1 VIEVV
6 KYSANYKD
14 AWDAFVRASKNGTF
28 MLHRDYLEY
37 HADRFEDHSLL
48 FYKKGKLVA
57 LLPAN
62 VVGTEVQSHGGLS
75 YGGIVSSATMKA
87 QLMLDV
93 FDAMLLYY
101 KELGFEA
108 INYKAIP
115 HIYHQHPAE
124 EDLYALFR
132 NDAILYRRDLNTVIS
147 LRDRLPYNTLRKR
160 KLKQAPLK
168 DIQLGQSQNYRAF
181 LAINHRILAE
191 KYNTTPAHT
200 VAELELLAS
209 RFPSNIKLYSAEKE
223 GKLLAGFLIYETAS
237 VAHCQYIAASPEGQ
251 QLSAL
256 DLLTDH
262 LVSKVYTHKLY
273 FSFGVSTEQQG
284 TYLNQNLILN
294 KESYGGRAVTH
305 DFYRLA
311 LR

>member
-14 AWDAFVRASKNGTF
+14 AWDDFVRASKNGTF
-28 MLHRDYLEY
+28 MLHRDYMDY

-48 FYKKGKLVA
+48 FYRKGKLVA

-75 YGGIVSSATMKA
+75 YGGIVSGASMKA

-101 KELGFEA
+101 RALSFEA

-132 NDAILYRRDLNTVIS
+132 NDATLYRRDLNTVIS
-147 LRDRLPYNTLRKR
+147 LQNRLPYNTFRKR
-160 KLKQAPLK
+160 KLNLAAQQCIKV
-168 DIQLGQSQNYRAF
+168 GQSQNYRAF
-181 LAINHRILAE
+181 LTISRQILAD

-200 VAELELLAS
+200 ADELELLAS
-209 RFPSNIKLYSAEKE
+209 CFPGNIKLYTAEKD
-223 GKLLAGFLIYETAS
+223 GHLLAGILIYETATVS
-237 VAHCQYIAASPEGQ
+237 HCQYIATSLEGQ

-256 DLLTDH
+256 DLLTNYLISEVFAH
-262 LVSKVYTHKLY
+262 RLY

-294 KESYGGRAVTH
+294 KESYGGRAVVQ
-305 DFYRLA
+305 DFYRITL
-311 LR
+311 

>member
-28 MLHRDYLEY
+28 LFYRDYLEY
-37 HADRFEDHSLL
+37 HAARFEDHSLL

-75 YGGIVSSATMKA
+75 YGGIVSGAGMKA

-101 KELGFEA
+101 RALSFEA

-115 HIYHQHPAE
+115 HIYHQHSAE

-132 NDAILYRRDLNTVIS
+132 NKAALYRCDLNTVIS
-147 LRDRLPYNTLRKR
+147 LQNRLPYNTLRNR
-160 KLKQAPLK
+160 KLNLAAQQRIK
-168 DIQLGQSQNYRAF
+168 LGQSQNYRAF
-181 LAINHRILAE
+181 LTISQQILAD
-191 KYNTTPAHT
+191 KYNATPAHT
-200 VAELELLAS
+200 VDELELLAS
-209 RFPSNIKLYSAEKE
+209 RFPNNIKLYTAEKE
-223 GKLLAGFLIYETAS
+223 DKLLAGILIYETAT
-237 VAHCQYIAASPEGQ
+237 VAHCQYISASPEGQ

-256 DLLTDH
+256 DLLTNH
-262 LVSKVYTHKLY
+262 LISEVFAHKLY

-294 KESYGGRAVTH
+294 KESYGGRAITH

-311 LR
+311 LK

>member
-28 MLHRDYLEY
+28 LFYRDYMDY

-48 FYKKGKLVA
+48 FYKKGKLLA

-75 YGGIVSSATMKA
+75 YGGIVSGAGMKA

-93 FDAMLLYY
+93 FDAMMLYY
-101 KELGFEA
+101 KEQGFEA
-108 INYKAIP
+108 VNYKTIP

-132 NDAILYRRDLNTVIS
+132 NKAALYRRDLNTVIS
-147 LRDRLPYNTLRKR
+147 LRDCLPYNTLRKR
-160 KLKQAPLK
+160 KLNHAAQHRIK
-168 DIQLGQSQNYRAF
+168 LGQSQDYRAF
-181 LAINHRILAE
+181 LAINQQILAD

-200 VAELELLAS
+200 VDELELLAS
-209 RFPSNIKLYSAEKE
+209 CFPGNIKLYTAEKD
-223 GKLLAGFLIYETAS
+223 GNLLAGILIYEIAT

-251 QLSAL
+251 QLSTL

-262 LVSKVYTHKLY
+262 LISKVFAHKLY

-284 TYLNQNLILN
+284 RYLNQSLILN
-294 KESYGGRAVTH
+294 KESYGGRAMTH

-311 LR
+311 LK